1 MRRIAFALVA
11 VSLLTGCA
19 TVTRGMSEQVTF
31 TSEPSGAS
39 VRTST
44 GLQCSATPCTFDISR
59 KSEFIATFTMPGYK
73 SQEVA
78 VKTEL
83 AGNGAAG
90 FAGNV
95 LIGGVVGMG
104 TDAVTGA
111 TQDHKPNPVHAVM
124 EPERKAPEK
133 PAATPKRH
141 RKVAPTSG
149 ETS

>member
-1 MRRIAFALVA
+1 
-11 VSLLTGCA
+11 
-19 TVTRGMSEQVTF
+19 MSEQVTF
-31 TSEPSGAS
+31 TSEPTGAT

-44 GLQCSATPCTFDISR
+44 GLACSATPCTFDISR
-59 KSEFIATFTMPGYK
+59 KQEFTAVFTMPGYK
-73 SQEVA
+73 EQTIA

-95 LIGGVVGMG
+95 LLGGVVGMG
-104 TDAVTGA
+104 TDVATGA

-124 EPERKAPEK
+124 ESEKKTPDK
-133 PAATPKRH
+133 PAAPAKRIK
-141 RKVAPTSG
+141 KVAPASG